1 MEELGVSASQV
12 DRSMFF
18 DTSVGI
24 GPCLVQ
30 LHDLSALNPS
40 FSSSA
45 SLDDKPYSTFIN
57 YSNLLAFSISRK
69 HKKKLDN
76 ESKSNNN
83 INSLKFHMNDQN

>member
-18 DTSVGI
+18 ATSVGI
-24 GPCLVQ
+24 GLCLVQ

-45 SLDDKPYSTFIN
+45 SFDDKPYSTFIN
-57 YSNLLAFSISRK
+57 DSNLLAFSISRK

-76 ESKSNNN
+76 ESKPNNN
-83 INSLKFHMNDQN
+83 INSLKLHMNDQN